1 MHILNLITGLASGC
15 ALFWCWMAHFILTD
29 NLSRY
34 AIAMQFWNHW
44 EPSSKRQLV
53 YILSLVQSGF
63 FFAFLI
69 LSCTHISLYTYP
81 RYISIITLHGWMAYV
96 FFISSIFHLWNC
108 TSVQPRTWFNI
119 FRSCS
124 SVCFYSTWPASS
136 PKFNHLYVYILYVLL
151 IIIQYLFSHLGIVM
165 DNWCTPEWV
174 GMIHTT
180 FTLVV
185 STSG

>member
-1 MHILNLITGLASGC
+1 MIAGLAYGC

-34 AIAMQFWNHW
+34 AIAMQFCNHW

-53 YILSLVQSGF
+53 YILSLVQSVF
-63 FFAFLI
+63 FGIFNFELH
-69 LSCTHISLYTYP
+69 THISIHIPPVYFNYN
-81 RYISIITLHGWMAYV
+81 SSWMNGLRF
-96 FFISSIFHLWNC
+96 FFISSCFHLWNC
-108 TSVQPRTWFNI
+108 TSVQPRTWFHI

-124 SVCFYSTWPASS
+124 RVCFYSTSPALS
-136 PKFNHLYVYILYVLL
+136 PKYNHLYVYILYVLL

-174 GMIHTT
+174 GMIHAT

-185 STSG
+185 STSE